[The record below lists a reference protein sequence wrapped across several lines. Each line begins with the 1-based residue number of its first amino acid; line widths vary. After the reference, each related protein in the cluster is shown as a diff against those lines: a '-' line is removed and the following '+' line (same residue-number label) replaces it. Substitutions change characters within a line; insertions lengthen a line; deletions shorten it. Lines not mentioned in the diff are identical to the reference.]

1 MRALEKVTVKGFV
14 ANNSD
19 RKLTDFQGIV
29 YPTVY
34 GKKEVVGTLNNDG
47 RGVFKYNDQNQVI
60 FKGKASVKNGEFEF
74 SFVVPKDI
82 DIEFGAGK
90 ISFYADNLEID
101 ANGVYEAH
109 QIGGIGKNIVADE
122 KGPDIELFLNDE
134 SFVFGGLTNE
144 NPILKANLFDENG
157 INTVGTGLG
166 HDIVAVLD
174 ENTANAMVLND
185 FYESNLNSY
194 QSGTINYQLPE
205 LAEGRHTL
213 KLKAWDVHNN
223 SGEAELEFIVAKNQ
237 DLEIE
242 NLLNYPNPFTTNTSF
257 YFDHNQPGQSLQV
270 RLQVFTVSGKLVKT
284 IDGFYYSEG
293 FRAGPIGWNGKDEFG
308 DEIGRGVYVYKV
320 SVKTPT
326 GKSIEKYQRL
336 VILN

>member
-1 MRALEKVTVKGFV
+1 
-14 ANNSD
+14 
-19 RKLTDFQGIV
+19 
-29 YPTVY
+29 
-34 GKKEVVGTLNNDG
+34 
-47 RGVFKYNDQNQVI
+47 
-60 FKGKASVKNGEFEF
+60 
-74 SFVVPKDI
+74 
-82 DIEFGAGK
+82 
-90 ISFYADNLEID
+90 
-101 ANGVYEAH
+101 
-109 QIGGIGKNIVADE
+109 
-122 KGPDIELFLNDE
+122 
-134 SFVFGGLTNE
+134 
-144 NPILKANLFDENG
+144 
-157 INTVGTGLG
+157 
-166 HDIVAVLD
+166 
-174 ENTANAMVLND
+174 MVLND